1 MPSPHHAQRGAVGVA
16 RDPGITRRIG
26 ARAARRAFNVRICG
40 QVIAELGRVTWP
52 SRQETM
58 RLTLMVISVAISV
71 GAFLYLVDL
80 GFSQIVA
87 LLLGN

>member
-1 MPSPHHAQRGAVGVA
+1 
-16 RDPGITRRIG
+16 
-26 ARAARRAFNVRICG
+26 
-40 QVIAELGRVTWP
+40 
-52 SRQETM
+52 M